1 VTGLLR
7 AQAVSALLQ
16 DTSEVAVSVELI
28 ESDEHVVL
36 APEVCETFLE
46 MLAAEPGIGHVA
58 ALRELGVAGTRRQIK
73 DAIERQLKADIDAVR
88 NDVIRTALYSRGID
102 GWDEPVFH
110 AGAEVGVVRRFS
122 DRCLVALAQMK
133 LPEARNQLDV
143 NLAGA
148 GGGPVRVEVE
158 GGRVSTVSG
167 VLALAAAL
175 GVKGAPTGL
184 DTGPDRRA
192 LPAASPVLPDPPV
205 DQ

>member
-1 VTGLLR
+1 MTV
-7 AQAVSALLQ
+7 
-16 DTSEVAVSVELI
+16 DLI
-28 ESDEHVVL
+28 APDEHL
-36 APEVCETFLE
+36 TIPAEVCETFLE
-46 MLAAEPGIGHVA
+46 LLAANPGVGHVA
-58 ALRELGVAGTRRQIK
+58 TLRELGVPGTRRQIK

-88 NDVIRTALYSRGID
+88 NDVIRTALYRRGID
-102 GWDEPVFH
+102 GTVTDVWHNGEI
-110 AGAEVGVVRRFS
+110 VGQKVEYS

-148 GGGPVRVEVE
+148 DGGPVRVEVE

-175 GVKGAPTGL
+175 GVQGAPTGL
-184 DTGPDRRA
+184 ELAADRRA
-192 LPAASPVLPDPPV
+192 LPTAAALLPDPQL